1 MCSKYY
7 LYVLK
12 SQKDNNHYVGITR
25 DIDFRVKQHNRG
37 KVKSTKPRRPLI
49 LIHEEEF
56 LSKTEALVR
65 EKYLKSYKG
74 WKERLNF

>member
-1 MCSKYY
+1 MYSKYY

-25 DIDFRVKQHNRG
+25 DIGFRVKQHNWG

-49 LIHEEEF
+49 LIHKEEF
-56 LSKTEALVR
+56 PSKKR
-65 EKYLKSYKG
+65 SS
-74 WKERLNF
+74 R